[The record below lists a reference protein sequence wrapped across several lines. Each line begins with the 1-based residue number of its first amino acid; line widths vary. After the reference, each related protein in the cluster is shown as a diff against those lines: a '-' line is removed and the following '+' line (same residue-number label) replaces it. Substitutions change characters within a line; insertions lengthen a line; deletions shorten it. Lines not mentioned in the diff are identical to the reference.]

1 MALAGLAG
9 LGLQRRRVFAQP
21 AVGSE
26 PLLVSSGLLSVSQA
40 SAPCTGSWSRHLHL
54 APRPIPRFILSP
66 HPWEGPGGG
75 CVSVLQRGK
84 QRPREAVGL
93 ARAASLTPG
102 PASDPQPAVLP
113 GHRGDAIFRGR
124 GLHFPKRQGLLTR
137 RLGRGAVPRAGTWG
151 RSSGVHGSGGS
162 AGMVANTCR
171 VLSLY

>member
-21 AVGSE
+21 VGSE

-84 QRPREAVGL
+84 PRPREAVGL
-93 ARAASLTPG
+93 ARATSLTPG
-102 PASDPQPAVLP
+102 PASDSQPAVLP
-113 GHRGDAIFRGR
+113 RAPWRCH
-124 GLHFPKRQGLLTR
+124 LQGARSPLSQE
-137 RLGRGAVPRAGTWG
+137 AGTAD
-151 RSSGVHGSGGS
+151 SQAGSGCSPESRHVGPEQWGS
-162 AGMVANTCR
+162 RFWWKCR
-171 VLSLY
+171 NGGQHLQSS